1 MPTKRPLGTT
11 RPRGAKQRAL
21 LTVER
26 LKQVYPEAHTELDFR
41 DPYELLV
48 ATILS
53 AQSTDKTVNSVTP
66 KLFSRWPQPADL
78 AAADP
83 AEVELLILPTGFF
96 REKTKAIRGAA
107 AALVERFDGEV
118 PPRLEDL
125 VTLPGVGRK
134 TANVVLGVAFGI
146 PGLAV
151 DTHVNRLANRLKL
164 TDSTDP
170 VRIEKDICEVVPPS
184 EWAGLGLRLILHGRR
199 ICIARRPLCEQCILN
214 DFCPS
219 SLTRPTNK
227 RSIMASRAGSRAAQ
241 DRRRVRRAAL

>member
-1 MPTKRPLGTT
+1 MKE
-11 RPRGAKQRAL
+11 A
-21 LTVER
+21 
-26 LKQVYPEAHTELDFR
+26 YPEAHTELDFR

-53 AQSTDKTVNSVTP
+53 AQSTDRTVNSVTP
-66 KLFSRWPQPADL
+66 KLFARWPRPADL

-96 REKTKAIRGAA
+96 REKTKAVRGAA

-170 VRIEKDICEVVPPS
+170 VKIERDICEVVPPS

-199 ICIARRPLCEQCILN
+199 ICIARRPLCEQCLLN

-219 SLTRPTNK
+219 SLTRPANK
-227 RSIMASRAGSRAAQ
+227 RSIMAPRAGARAAQ
-241 DRRRVRRAAL
+241 GHRRVRRTAL